1 MNFTCDRYI
10 TCFGH
15 LVLRTKLPRCH
26 LLWLCFYLS
35 FELTIRISKY
45 LQKSLILKKA
55 FGPIVQEGRSLLKK
69 TEGACP
75 KRITTTHGEYTALQ
89 WTTVGGAR
97 NLHRKSNCHNSWFT
111 PFSLIKDLYL
121 TSLNKKRF
129 LGWKGKNYYPIQIKF
144 ISYVMRGHTI
154 MLNHNFFKLFQNKP
168 TWNKKVQ
175 DSF

>member
-1 MNFTCDRYI
+1 MLQLNISCDRFI

-15 LVLRTKLPRCH
+15 LVLRTKLPICH
-26 LLWLCFYLS
+26 LLCLCFYLS

-45 LQKSLILKKA
+45 LQKLLILKKA

-129 LGWKGKNYYPIQIKF
+129 LGCSKNLGKNYYSIQINAYN
-144 ISYVMRGHTI
+144 ISRDEGSH
-154 MLNHNFFKLFQNKP
+154 NHA
-168 TWNKKVQ
+168 
-175 DSF
+175 

>member
-1 MNFTCDRYI
+1 MFM
-10 TCFGH
+10 F
-15 LVLRTKLPRCH
+15 LPQ
-26 LLWLCFYLS
+26 LWDDYKNKQ
-35 FELTIRISKY
+35 ISPKIINT
-45 LQKSLILKKA
+45 QKI

-121 TSLNKKRF
+121 TGQFEQRASFCVLRRKSCEWCHVIYLK
-129 LGWKGKNYYPIQIKF
+129 L
-144 ISYVMRGHTI
+144 TI
-154 MLNHNFFKLFQNKP
+154 LIIVSSFPKLY
-168 TWNKKVQ
+168 
-175 DSF
+175 DG

>member
-1 MNFTCDRYI
+1 MKPTIFYVYVFTSALSWRRY
-10 TCFGH
+10 GADY
-15 LVLRTKLPRCH
+15 KNKQ
-26 LLWLCFYLS
+26 
-35 FELTIRISKY
+35 ISPEIINN
-45 LQKSLILKKA
+45 QKGSD
-55 FGPIVQEGRSLLKK
+55 PSVQEGRSLLKK

-168 TWNKKVQ
+168 TWN
-175 DSF
+175 